1 MVQYIVY
8 QQMDSR
14 KMDMNFIGWATSAN
28 GEVVYQNQQEI
39 SNLSTINGTEI
50 NLYAKW
56 KLILVYPSGVA
67 LDKSSAIIDLSTNN
81 KTVKLNATILP
92 SNANTNLN
100 LVWSTNT
107 PNVAVVD
114 QNGLVTGIGNGF
126 ATITVTTQNGYT
138 AQCSIVVQT
147 SITNIS
153 LNKTS
158 ASIKMKVN
166 ETSRIQLN
174 ANVNPRSHTER
185 VQWISNNENV
195 LKVDQN
201 GLVTAIRPGY
211 ATITAS
217 NSNHTIYSN
226 CYISVNWDT
235 IVAKFN
241 KKTNSKKGT
250 IGTWNYTIPYGVK
263 KIVVDWKGGVSNA
276 VADRKINWYYSGN
289 ASDSWQSD
297 QW

>member
-1 MVQYIVY
+1 M
-8 QQMDSR
+8 
-14 KMDMNFIGWATSAN
+14 
-28 GEVVYQNQQEI
+28 
-39 SNLSTINGTEI
+39 
-50 NLYAKW
+50 
-56 KLILVYPSGVA
+56 
-67 LDKSSAIIDLSTNN
+67 STNN

-226 CYISVNWDT
+226 CNISVNWDT
-235 IVAKFN
+235 IKANFS
-241 KKTNSKKGT
+241 KKTSSAKGT
-250 IGTWNYTIPYGVK
+250 IGTWTYNIPKGVK
-263 KIVVDWKGGVSNA
+263 EIVVEWKGGVSNA
-276 VADRKINWYYSGN
+276 YADRRINWYYSGN

-297 QW
+297 VMKMNAITSGGLFGRS